1 MVYVMSDPT
10 SAAQLAELNV
20 LQLMSDNS
28 AAALQFGVFRRT
40 EFNAT
45 PNVSCGGV
53 VIEGAW
59 LVDVLMFI
67 CC

>member
-1 MVYVMSDPT
+1 M
-10 SAAQLAELNV
+10 

-28 AAALQFGVFRRT
+28 AAALQFGVFRRA

-53 VIEGAW
+53 VVERMW
-59 LVDVLMFI
+59 LVDVLMLV
-67 CC
+67 CCYGNVDVLPIVLYVL

>member
-1 MVYVMSDPT
+1 M
-10 SAAQLAELNV
+10 

-28 AAALQFGVFRRT
+28 AAALQFGVFRRA

-45 PNVSCGGV
+45 PNVSYGGV
-53 VIEGAW
+53 VIEGVW

-67 CC
+67 CWYGNVDVLPIVLYVL